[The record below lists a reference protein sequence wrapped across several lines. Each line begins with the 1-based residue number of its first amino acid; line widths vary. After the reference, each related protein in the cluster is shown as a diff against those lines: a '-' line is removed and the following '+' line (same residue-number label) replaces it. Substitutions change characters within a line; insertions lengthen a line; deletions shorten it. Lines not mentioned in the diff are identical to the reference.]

1 MGRSDASLGVAGR
14 AVCTTSCDWLVSLTL
29 KGAIACERVQSL
41 IDGSECSRRGGW
53 RGRTKGLKNHK
64 SILRT
69 TEPRLGLKARRQ
81 NLGVIMKFE
90 LTDKTL
96 IALFVISTIIITIIG
111 IVLSI
116 HGLIR
121 NIISLIVL
129 CVFSTISI
137 SSLNTTRW
145 IQLDGKLGDFI
156 LYFLLY
162 VIINVIVGGIII
174 LMLIMGIVLI

>member
-1 MGRSDASLGVAGR
+1 
-14 AVCTTSCDWLVSLTL
+14 
-29 KGAIACERVQSL
+29 
-41 IDGSECSRRGGW
+41 
-53 RGRTKGLKNHK
+53 
-64 SILRT
+64 
-69 TEPRLGLKARRQ
+69 
-81 NLGVIMKFE
+81 MKFE